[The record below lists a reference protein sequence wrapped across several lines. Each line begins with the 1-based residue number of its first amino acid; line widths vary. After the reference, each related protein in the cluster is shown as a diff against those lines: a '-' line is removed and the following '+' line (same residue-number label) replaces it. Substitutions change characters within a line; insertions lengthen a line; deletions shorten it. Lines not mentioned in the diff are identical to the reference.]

1 MLSLLIH
8 LPKCFTFEDIVCI
21 IWNFLDGTNW
31 TKIIKPYGRV
41 LRLQDAISF
50 IENPSGTAENTN
62 RCQMGLS
69 TDMSHP
75 SSSQQPF
82 PHTHPPP
89 FLTPQ
94 LLPVFRLIFREV
106 SCVVP
111 PPPQPNPRLQSEC
124 WAHGEHV
131 IAELSGFSCGFEERQ
146 QKRPLRLKS
155 WRKRD
160 KRSKI
165 FSNTF
170 VHIWTSIKCCV
181 DLRQPQWT
189 NATDCW
195 SLRLCLSADWHLWI
209 SDGMQKDYLPPQTF
223 KWCLYL

>member
-62 RCQMGLS
+62 RCKMGLS

-111 PPPQPNPRLQSEC
+111 PPLPNPTPVYNRSAGLMENMLLQSYRVSPV
-124 WAHGEHV
+124 G
-131 IAELSGFSCGFEERQ
+131 SR
-146 QKRPLRLKS
+146 KDNKS
-155 WRKRD
+155 VHCAWSRDARGTRDRK
-160 KRSKI
+160 SSQI
-165 FSNTF
+165 
-170 VHIWTSIKCCV
+170 
-181 DLRQPQWT
+181 
-189 NATDCW
+189 
-195 SLRLCLSADWHLWI
+195 RLCTF
-209 SDGMQKDYLPPQTF
+209 GLPLNVAWTCVSHSGQMLRTVDP
-223 KWCLYL
+223 